1 MGARAS
7 TDASETRPG
16 VGVRPPRL
24 LLADREHAGY
34 SHAPEDVVE
43 LLHSGAMT
51 RLREPAVVAYQI
63 TEGRHRQTGVVVE
76 VPIADYRARRVRP
89 HEATDP
95 AREEGVL
102 EHLTEDRFQNTPVM
116 LTHNPRPALREVLDA
131 ITAAEPDV
139 NLDTIGPAVH
149 RAWVVRDAHALR
161 VVSRELGALDALYI
175 TDGHHRMAA
184 ADRFAAGHPEFGP
197 DHASAFTLGAL
208 FPSDEMRILGYPRSV
223 GRPEVRTTQE
233 VMATLEHSPAVV
245 RIDAWLG
252 VHPPPPSP
260 GAVALA
266 LDGRWYRM
274 WLRDGT
280 DGPLAQL
287 DSVRLDH
294 EVLVPLFGQDAV
306 RYVRGASEAET
317 LDALLADRAGVG
329 FLPHP
334 ATMADVVAVSDAG
347 LIMPPKST
355 WFDPKACQGLFARRL
370 DPPDA

>member
-1 MGARAS
+1 MAARTSAE
-7 TDASETRPG
+7 ASETRAG

-24 LLADREHAGY
+24 LLADRDHAGY
-34 SHAPEDVVE
+34 SHDPEDVAPLMRV
-43 LLHSGAMT
+43 GAMT
-51 RLREPAVVAYQI
+51 RLREPAVVVYQI
-63 TEGRHRQTGVVVE
+63 AEGAHQQTGVVVE
-76 VPIADYRARRVRP
+76 VPIADYRDRRVRP

-95 AREEGVL
+95 GREEGVL
-102 EHLTEDRFQNTPVM
+102 EHLTEARFQNTPVM
-116 LTHNPRPALREVLDA
+116 LTHQPRPALSEVLRT

-139 NLDTIGPAVH
+139 DLDTIGPATH
-149 RAWVVRDAHALR
+149 RAWVVREAHALR
-161 VVSRELGALDALYI
+161 VVGRELGALDALYI

-184 ADRFAAGHPEFGP
+184 AERFAAGHPEIGP
-197 DHASAFTLGAL
+197 DHAAAFTLGAL

-223 GRPEVRTTQE
+223 VRPAGRTARDIL
-233 VMATLEHSPAVV
+233 AILERSPAVARV
-245 RIDAWLG
+245 DDWPG

-274 WLRDGT
+274 WLRDST
-280 DGPLAQL
+280 DGLLSQL

-294 EVLVPLFGQDAV
+294 EVLVPLFGQHAV

-317 LDALLADRAGVG
+317 LDALLTDHDGVG

-347 LIMPPKST
+347 LVMPPKST
-355 WFDPKACQGLFARRL
+355 WFDPKACQGLFSRQL
-370 DPPDA
+370 VPPDA